1 MEEKRGGLGIIE
13 RIKEAWAHFPTEQK
27 SKFIKIGA
35 AFLLIVIG
43 LLGYVLSHRG
53 GEKKEI
59 ARVEGNKTQ
68 EIGMN
73 VDLLQ
78 KTQYYEAQKQ
88 LEALRKELEALKKE
102 QSEREAKKEKEIEER
117 EARIKREEKKIER
130 VPSVPPPPP
139 PQSARQ
145 VPPPPPPTGV
155 GGTSSGATPPPPPP
169 QPKPEL
175 IGDIKV
181 VSAEKGAGESKAVS
195 NETAEKALG
204 SAKKKQ
210 VYLPP
215 SFMEA
220 TLLSGLDAPAVGKG
234 EAHPVPVL
242 LRVKAPAVLPN
253 KVKANLKGCFVI
265 AEGVGNLAS
274 ERADLRLVS
283 LSCIDKKGQA
293 VIDQKIKGFVVD
305 NDGKIGLRGRVVSKM
320 GSILARSL
328 IAGIFSGL
336 GQAVSMQGMYYYP
349 TSGVGTVK
357 PEDALRTTFASGIM
371 QATANLQKFYLDLAA
386 QTIPVIEV
394 QATRNVTLVISE
406 GINLEIKEFE
416 LLN

>member
-1 MEEKRGGLGIIE
+1 MEGKRGGLGIIE
-13 RIKEAWAHFPTEQK
+13 KIKEAWAHLPTEQK

-35 AFLLIVIG
+35 ALLLIAIG

-53 GEKKEI
+53 GERKEI

-78 KTQYYEAQKQ
+78 KTQYYEAQRQ

-102 QSEREAKKEKEIEER
+102 QAEREAKREKEIEER
-117 EARIKREEKKIER
+117 EAKIKKEERRVEK

-139 PQSARQ
+139 PQASKQ
-145 VPPPPPPTGV
+145 VPPPPPPGV
-155 GGTSSGATPPPPPP
+155 GGTTSGGPPPSPPP

-175 IGDIKV
+175 VGDIKV
-181 VSAEKGAGESKAVS
+181 VSAEKGAGEGKAVS
-195 NETAEKALG
+195 NETAAKELA

-234 EAHPVPVL
+234 DAHPVPVL

-253 KVKANLKGCFVI
+253 RVKANLKGCFVI

-336 GQAVSMQGMYYYP
+336 GQAMSMQGMYYYP
-349 TSGVGTVK
+349 TSGIGTVK

-371 QATANLQKFYLDLAA
+371 QATANLQKFYLDLAS

>member
-1 MEEKRGGLGIIE
+1 MDEKKGFAGFIE
-13 RIKEAWAHFPTEQK
+13 KIKERWGTLPTEQK

-35 AFLLIVIG
+35 ALLLVMVG
-43 LLGYVLSHRG
+43 LIGYVLSHRG
-53 GEKKEI
+53 KEQPKEI
-59 ARVEGNKTQ
+59 TLRSQNKTE

-88 LEALRKELEALKKE
+88 LEALKKELEELKRAKE
-102 QSEREAKKEKEIEER
+102 AKEEIREREER
-117 EARIKREEKKIER
+117 TIER
-130 VPSVPPPPP
+130 APSVPPPPP
-139 PQSARQ
+139 PTVQAQ
-145 VPPPPPPTGV
+145 VPPPPPHPAPHPATPP
-155 GGTSSGATPPPPPP
+155 TPPPPP
-169 QPKPEL
+169 KPE
-175 IGDIKV
+175 IVGDIKV
-181 VSAEKGAGESKAVS
+181 VSNEEKKEVKGVS
-195 NETAEKALG
+195 NETKE
-204 SAKKKQ
+204 AKKKQ

-265 AEGVGNLAS
+265 AEGLGNLAS

-283 LSCIDKKGQA
+283 LSCIDKKGRA

-320 GSILARSL
+320 GAILARSL
-328 IAGIFSGL
+328 IAGLFSGL
-336 GQAVSMQGMYYYP
+336 GQAVSMQGYYYYP
-349 TSGVGTVK
+349 VSGAQVIK
-357 PEDALRTTFASGIM
+357 PDEIARTTFASGIT
-371 QATANLQKFYLDLAA
+371 QAAANLQKFYLDLAS
-386 QTIPVIEV
+386 QTIPVIEI

-406 GINLEIKEFE
+406 GVYLEIKELD

>member
-1 MEEKRGGLGIIE
+1 MEEKKGSLVVIE
-13 RIKEAWAHFPTEQK
+13 RIKEAWAQLPTSQK
-27 SKFIKIGA
+27 SKFIKIGTA
-35 AFLLIVIG
+35 LLLIMIG
-43 LLGYVLSHRG
+43 LLGYVLSHR
-53 GEKKEI
+53 EERKEI
-59 ARVEGNKTQ
+59 ARMESNKTQ
-68 EIGMN
+68 DIGVN
-73 VDLLQ
+73 VDILQ

-88 LEALRKELEALKKE
+88 LEALKKELEALKKE
-102 QSEREAKKEKEIEER
+102 QTERELNKKKETKEEE
-117 EARIKREEKKIER
+117 AIIKKER
-130 VPSVPPPPP
+130 VEKMPSVPPPPP
-139 PQSARQ
+139 SEISQVP
-145 VPPPPPPTGV
+145 VPPPPPAWADPYAT
-155 GGTSSGATPPPPPP
+155 TPPPPPP
-169 QPKPEL
+169 APKPE
-175 IGDIKV
+175 IVGDIMV
-181 VSAEKGAGESKAVS
+181 VSAEKGTDESKIMS
-195 NETAEKALG
+195 NETVAKDLV

-234 EAHPVPVL
+234 DAHPVPVL

-283 LSCIDKKGQA
+283 LSCIDKKGRA
-293 VIDQKIKGFVVD
+293 VLDQKIKGFVVD

-328 IAGIFSGL
+328 ISGIFSGL
-336 GQAVSMQGMYYYP
+336 GQAVSMQGVYYYP
-349 TSGVGTVK
+349 SSGVGILK
-357 PEDALRTTFASGIM
+357 SEEILRTTFTSGIM
-371 QATANLQKFYLDLAA
+371 QATANLQKFYLDLAS

-406 GINLEIKEFE
+406 GINLEIKEME

>member
-1 MEEKRGGLGIIE
+1 MREGERMEEKRGGLVIIE
-13 RIKEAWAHFPTEQK
+13 RIKEAWAQLPTPQK

-35 AFLLIVIG
+35 ALLLIMIG

-53 GEKKEI
+53 EKREVAK
-59 ARVEGNKTQ
+59 VEGNKTQ
-68 EIGMN
+68 DIGVN
-73 VDLLQ
+73 VDILQ

-88 LEALRKELEALKKE
+88 LEVLKKELEALKKE
-102 QSEREAKKEKEIEER
+102 QVEKEAKREKEKEE
-117 EARIKREEKKIER
+117 EARIRKEERRVEK

-139 PQSARQ
+139 PGVSQ
-145 VPPPPPPTGV
+145 VAPPPPGVGTTPSPSPPPPPP
-155 GGTSSGATPPPPPP
+155 
-169 QPKPEL
+169 PKPEVV
-175 IGDIKV
+175 GDIKV
-181 VSAEKGAGESKAVS
+181 ISAEKGGGESKAMS
-195 NETAEKALG
+195 NETEAKDLA

-234 EAHPVPVL
+234 DAHPVPVL

-283 LSCIDKKGQA
+283 LSCIDKKERA

-305 NDGKIGLRGRVVSKM
+305 NDGKIGLRGKVVSKM

-328 IAGIFSGL
+328 IAGIFSGF

-349 TSGVGTVK
+349 SSGVGTMK
-357 PEDALRTTFASGIM
+357 PEDTWRTTFASGIM
-371 QATANLQKFYLDLAA
+371 QATANLQKFYLDLAS

-406 GINLEIKEFE
+406 GINLEIKEME

>member
-1 MEEKRGGLGIIE
+1 MDEKKGFIE
-13 RIKEAWAHFPTEQK
+13 KIKETWETLPTEQK
-27 SKFIKIGA
+27 SKYIKIGIA
-35 AFLLIVIG
+35 LLLMMVG

-53 GEKKEI
+53 KELPKEI
-59 ARVEGNKTQ
+59 ALQSQNKTQ
-68 EIGMN
+68 EVGVN

-88 LEALRKELEALKKE
+88 LEALKKELEELKKAK
-102 QSEREAKKEKEIEER
+102 EAEKEVKEKEGQ
-117 EARIKREEKKIER
+117 KEEKR
-130 VPSVPPPPP
+130 VEKAPPVPPPPP
-139 PQSARQ
+139 PVPAQ
-145 VPPPPPPTGV
+145 VPPPQPYP
-155 GGTSSGATPPPPPP
+155 ATPPPPPP
-169 QPKPEL
+169 APKPE
-175 IGDIKV
+175 IVGDIKV
-181 VSAEKGAGESKAVS
+181 VSIEKKEEKKEVVGE
-195 NETAEKALG
+195 T
-204 SAKKKQ
+204 KKKQ

-234 EAHPVPVL
+234 EANPVPVL

-265 AEGVGNLAS
+265 AEGLGNLAS

-283 LSCIDKKGQA
+283 LSCIDKKGRA

-305 NDGKIGLRGRVVSKM
+305 SDGKIGLRGRVVSKM

-328 IAGIFSGL
+328 IAGLFSGL
-336 GQAVSMQGMYYYP
+336 GQAAMMQGYYYYP
-349 TSGVGTVK
+349 TSGTQVIK
-357 PEDALRTTFASGIM
+357 PEEVARVTVASGIT
-371 QATANLQKFYLDLAA
+371 QAAANLQKFYLDLAS
-386 QTIPVIEV
+386 QTIPVVEI

-406 GINLEIKEFE
+406 GVNLEIKELD

>member
-1 MEEKRGGLGIIE
+1 MEEKKGLLNFIEGI
-13 RIKEAWAHFPTEQK
+13 KGQWKHLPTEQK
-27 SKFIKIGA
+27 SKYVKIGIA
-35 AFLLIVIG
+35 LLLVMIG
-43 LLGYVLSHRG
+43 ILGYSLSHREDKG
-53 GEKKEI
+53 KIMMKDQQQ
-59 ARVEGNKTQ
+59 NKTQ
-68 EIGMN
+68 NIGLDS
-73 VDLLQ
+73 DLLQ

-88 LEALRKELEALKKE
+88 LEMLKKELEEL
-102 QSEREAKKEKEIEER
+102 KKEKETKKEQEEKER
-117 EARIKREEKKIER
+117 ELKELKQKEEKRIEK
-130 VPSVPPPPP
+130 VPQVPPPPP
-139 PQSARQ
+139 PQTVR
-145 VPPPPPPTGV
+145 VPPPPPPSPSQASTP
-155 GGTSSGATPPPPPP
+155 SPPSPPPA
-169 QPKPEL
+169 KPEVV
-175 IGDIKV
+175 GDIHV
-181 VSAEKGAGESKAVS
+181 VSLEKKEEAKGNKTTTTAAEIS
-195 NETAEKALG
+195 
-204 SAKKKQ
+204 KKKQ

-234 EAHPVPVL
+234 DAHPVPVL

-305 NDGKIGLRGRVVSKM
+305 NDGKIGLRGKVVSKM

-328 IAGIFSGL
+328 ISGIFSGL
-336 GQAVSMQGMYYYP
+336 GQAISMQGMYYYP
-349 TSGVGTVK
+349 SSGAETIK
-357 PEDALRTTFASGIM
+357 PGEALKTTFASGVI

-386 QTIPVIEV
+386 QTIPVVEV

-406 GINLEIKEFE
+406 GINLEIKEIE
-416 LLN
+416 LLQ